1 MSTRSSVTGSPGP
14 PSPDTATSAT
24 TPPATTPPA
33 TASPAGTSELD
44 ADAPFSGD
52 GTSAS
57 APATRGL
64 LAVRIPVRRPGIWA
78 AALVLAVFA
87 LAAAFAPLLTPY
99 DPIATDTAATSLPP
113 GSPGHPLGTDQIGRD
128 LLARLLYGARTSL
141 LVGIAAAA
149 ITVVAGVLL
158 GGLAAAG
165 PRWLDEAISRT
176 ADVLLSLPMLVVVL
190 ALSAVAGPSLGT
202 VILAVAA
209 TAWMPV
215 ALVTRAELNS
225 LRERPYVRAAYGL
238 GLSRRQ
244 VLGRHL
250 LPGALPPVASI
261 AAFEVGHA
269 ILTEST
275 LSFLGL
281 GVPPNRP
288 SWGNLLTEAQAHL
301 LTGEWY
307 TVAFPAACVV
317 VTILAV
323 NVLASTISK
332 EAR

>member
-1 MSTRSSVTGSPGP
+1 MPITKVRSSGLG
-14 PSPDTATSAT
+14 
-24 TPPATTPPA
+24 
-33 TASPAGTSELD
+33 AGV
-44 ADAPFSGD
+44 PFSGD
-52 GTSAS
+52 GTA
-57 APATRGL
+57 APAPRGL
-64 LAVRIPVRRPGIWA
+64 LAARLPARRPGVWA
-78 AALVLAVFA
+78 AALLLAVLA
-87 LAAAFAPLLTPY
+87 LAALLAPVLTPY
-99 DPIATDTAATSLPP
+99 DPIATDTLATSLPP
-113 GSPGHPLGTDQIGRD
+113 GSPGHLLGTDQLGRD

-141 LVGIAAAA
+141 IVGIVAAA
-149 ITVVAGVLL
+149 ITVAAGVLL

-165 PRWLDEAISRT
+165 PRWLDEAISRA

-190 ALSAVAGPSLGT
+190 ALAAVAGPSLGT

-215 ALVTRAELNS
+215 ALVTRAELIS
-225 LRERPYVRAAYGL
+225 LRERPYVRAAHAL
-238 GLSRRQ
+238 GLSRGR
-244 VLGRHL
+244 VLVRHL

-269 ILTEST
+269 VLTEST

-317 VTILAV
+317 ATILAV
-323 NVLASTISK
+323 NVLASTISGDP
-332 EAR
+332 R

>member
-1 MSTRSSVTGSPGP
+1 MLGTRRSP
-14 PSPDTATSAT
+14 
-24 TPPATTPPA
+24 
-33 TASPAGTSELD
+33 
-44 ADAPFSGD
+44 
-52 GTSAS
+52 
-57 APATRGL
+57 RGL
-64 LAVRIPVRRPGIWA
+64 LAVRIPVRRPSAGLWA
-78 AALVLAVFA
+78 AGLVLAALVLPAV
-87 LAAAFAPLLTPY
+87 LAPVLTPY
-99 DPIATDTAATSLPP
+99 DPLATDTTAASLPP
-113 GSPGHPLGTDQIGRD
+113 GSPGHPLGTDTLGRD
-128 LLARLLYGARTSL
+128 LLTRLLHGARTSL
-141 LVGIAAAA
+141 LVGLAAAA

-165 PRWLDEAISRT
+165 PRLLDGLISRS

-190 ALSAVAGPSLGT
+190 ALAAVIGPSLGT

-209 TAWMPV
+209 TGWMPV
-215 ALVTRAELNS
+215 ALVARAELIS
-225 LRERPYVRAAYGL
+225 RRERLYVRAAYAL
-238 GLSRRQ
+238 GLSRGQ
-244 VLGRHL
+244 VLRRHL
-250 LPGALPPVASI
+250 LPGALPPIASI

-323 NVLASTISK
+323 NVIASAVSSR
-332 EAR
+332 EDGGVW